1 VGRRTSAPPLASRS
15 ILRPL
20 ARAGVRDF
28 LVLLVGTLGL
38 AFALSLGTGRAEA
51 RSHHR
56 SSATTE
62 SDGGA
67 SLTDPVERA
76 EIRKMLDRIA
86 ANGPFRHRQDG
97 VVFGNR
103 EGRLPAKANGFYHE
117 YTVETPGAYDRG
129 ARRIIRGQSGETY
142 YTRDH
147 YRTFLRLNPETFR

>member
-15 ILRPL
+15 G
-20 ARAGVRDF
+20 ARA
-28 LVLLVGTLGL
+28 LLALLLSALGL
-38 AFALSLGTGRAEA
+38 FFALSLGAGRAEA

-56 SSATTE
+56 SSAVAE

-67 SLTDPVERA
+67 SITDPVERA

-86 ANGPFRHRQDG
+86 ADGPFRHRQDG

-103 EGRLPAKANGFYHE
+103 EGRLPAQARGFYHE
-117 YTVETPGAYDRG
+117 YTVETPGASDRG
-129 ARRIIRGQSGETY
+129 ARRIIRGQGGETY

-147 YRTFLRLNPETFR
+147 YRTFLRLDPETFR